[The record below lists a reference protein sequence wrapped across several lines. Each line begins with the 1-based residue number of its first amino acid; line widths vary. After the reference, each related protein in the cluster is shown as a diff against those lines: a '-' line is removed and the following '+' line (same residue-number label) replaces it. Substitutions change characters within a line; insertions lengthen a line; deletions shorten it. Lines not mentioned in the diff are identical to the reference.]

1 VGIFAYSSVY
11 DITKKFK
18 SLAIIYWVDVVWFM
32 AVSVVFIQYHDC
44 HGCGIYFA
52 V

>member
-1 VGIFAYSSVY
+1 M
-11 DITKKFK
+11 KKLK
-18 SLAIIYWVDVVWFM
+18 SLAIIYSVAMVWFM
-32 AVSVVFIQYHDC
+32 AVSMAFIHYHDC